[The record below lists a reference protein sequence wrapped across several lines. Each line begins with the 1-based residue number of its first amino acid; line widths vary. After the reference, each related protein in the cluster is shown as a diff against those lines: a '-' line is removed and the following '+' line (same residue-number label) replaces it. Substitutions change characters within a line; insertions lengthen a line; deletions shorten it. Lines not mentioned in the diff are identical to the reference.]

1 MPLGFK
7 FVYSDRYDLN
17 LGEHIF
23 PTAKYRMIRDRLLAD
38 GTAHA
43 ADFVEPVP
51 ASDED
56 MLRVHTAAWVD
67 ALRTGRLSFSQAAE
81 LEIPYSQEMVSAVWL
96 ATGGSIEAGRRAL
109 ADTIGFNIGG
119 GFHHAFADHGEGFC
133 AINDV
138 AVAIRTL
145 QASSGVGRAMIVDC
159 DAHHGNGS
167 AAIFR
172 DDPDV
177 FTVSM
182 HQFHNYPEEK
192 PASDLDIHLADGC
205 GDDEYLEI
213 LAARFPPSLYDFQPD
228 LLFYVAGA
236 DPFGEDQL
244 GGLALTIAGLKRRDS
259 LVLKTA
265 RRHGIP
271 VAIVLAGGYARR
283 VEDTV
288 TIHANTAAAAAEVIS
303 AA

>member
-1 MPLGFK
+1 MTLGFK
-7 FVYSDRYDLN
+7 LIYSDRYNLN

-23 PTAKYRMIRDRLLAD
+23 PTVKYRLIRDRLLAN
-38 GTAHA
+38 GIAQPE
-43 ADFVEPVP
+43 DFVEPSP
-51 ASDED
+51 AGDED
-56 MLRVHTAAWVD
+56 MLRVHTAAWVN
-67 ALRTGRLSFSQAAE
+67 ALRSGRLSASQAAE
-81 LEIPYSQEMVSAVWL
+81 LEIPYSKEMVNAVWL

-109 ADTIGFNIGG
+109 DDSIGFNVGG

-138 AVAIRTL
+138 AVAVRSL
-145 QASSGVGRAMIVDC
+145 QASSRIGRAMIVDC
-159 DAHHGNGS
+159 DVHQGNGT
-167 AAIFR
+167 AAIFG

-182 HQFHNYPEEK
+182 HQFHNYPQEK
-192 PASDLDIHLADGC
+192 PVSDLDIHLADGC
-205 GDDEYLEI
+205 GDDEYLAI
-213 LAARFPPSLYDFQPD
+213 LAARFPPALYDFQPD

-244 GGLALTIAGLKRRDS
+244 GGLALTINGLKRRDL

-265 RRHGIP
+265 RRHGVP
-271 VAIVLAGGYARR
+271 VAIALAGGYARR

-288 TIHANTAAAAAEVIS
+288 AIHANTAAAAAEVI
-303 AA
+303 AAA